1 MSPVLGKAGEHSVAR
16 EWRERVV
23 GSQVSAF
30 ISTPPLVSCS
40 PFRND
45 QEIFFFN
52 VICFASAPREQSFK
66 YLLPSLEK
74 VVDLPGA
81 VNRDDTEKLSLAKR
95 SLCRVDLNA
104 GIPGLG

>member
-16 EWRERVV
+16 EWGERAV

-45 QEIFFFN
+45 QEIFFLMLF
-52 VICFASAPREQSFK
+52 VLHQ
-66 YLLPSLEK
+66 LPE
-74 VVDLPGA
+74 
-81 VNRDDTEKLSLAKR
+81 NRVSSIYSPVCKKL
-95 SLCRVDLNA
+95 
-104 GIPGLG
+104 